1 MNEDRLREAQRVRDA
16 AAGPRVVEGH
26 VVQGGRREPV
36 QGEGWDHHEGMRRRP
51 ARRLEPWREDD
62 DRQGYDPR
70 YDRPDPRGEVNVSV
84 HNDGAYYRP
93 WKEELK
99 LSAYKTAGNLLAW
112 PFRLVKGFIETIVE
126 GIAGL
131 FGFVIKMLILPAILF
146 LGYGLYQSGRDR
158 PAAETAQIVGKESVG
173 VVGGL
178 FKGIWNGIFGSDEPK
193 TVPNSDGPSKDA
205 PAKR

>member
-1 MNEDRLREAQRVRDA
+1 MNDDRLREAQRVRDA
-16 AAGPRVVEGH
+16 ASGPRVVDAQI
-26 VVQGGRREPV
+26 VRGGRREPT
-36 QGEGWDHHEGMRRRP
+36 QGEGWDHYEGMRRRP
-51 ARRLEPWREDD
+51 ARRLEPWREED
-62 DRQGYDPR
+62 DRYGYDPR
-70 YDRPDPRGEVNVSV
+70 HERADPQNGVNVSV

-99 LSAYKTAGNLLAW
+99 LSAYKTAGNFLAW
-112 PFRLVKGFIETIVE
+112 PFRLVKGFIETIVN
-126 GIAGL
+126 GLAGL

-178 FKGIWNGIFGSDEPK
+178 FKGIWDGIFGDDEPK
-193 TVPNSDGPSKDA
+193 KA
-205 PAKR
+205 PADEPTPKR